1 MKNKSLEKRFITI
14 VVIGILV
21 NIFVLLIWFSVRINP
36 IVPKTR
42 NIKEEVFSN
51 NIQSNYDNMNILKED
66 IKKLSDKYNVVINIE
81 DIDGN
86 VIINN
91 DIRLDLP
98 LVSKIVKVQN
108 NPYLL
113 KIYYYN
119 TTNIRK
125 LLLEVIIVQVLVVIL
140 ILIFTYIYTNNII
153 LKPIRILIDDIK
165 NYKFGKKVKRK
176 KLNNEF
182 GLISDEF
189 IDLTEK
195 LDDEKKEQTRII
207 ASISHDLK
215 TPLTSI
221 IGYSNLLKDQELSDE
236 SQKYNEKIYDKAINI
251 KDILSTFDDYLL
263 NYEKMEL
270 KKTKVLIKDLVDA
283 LNDDYKIELM
293 NNNIEFSVGTN
304 VYEEAIN
311 IDVLKMKRV
320 FANMIQNSTRYLK
333 SGGLIK
339 IEILNDKD
347 NYLFKVIDNGPGVDK
362 KIIKKIFD
370 PLFTT
375 DSSRKISGLGLSIC
389 KEFIEMHEGKIK
401 AYNDNGLTI
410 EFTIPK

>member
-36 IVPKTR
+36 IFPKTR

>member
-42 NIKEEVFSN
+42 SIKEEVFSN
-51 NIQSNYDNMNILKED
+51 NIQNNYDNMNILKED

-347 NYLFKVIDNGPGVDK
+347 NYLFKVIDNGPGVDE